1 MQAIIPK
8 EKSVFHH
15 TWPKLIKTS
24 LTRAQKQTAVLWDE
38 QLWNEQ
44 LWIED
49 AYKAT
54 VFNTIKYTL
63 NSGCIILRCV
73 YFFHSA
79 AF

>member
-1 MQAIIPK
+1 MYMQAIIPK
-8 EKSVFHH
+8 EKSLFRH
-15 TWPKLIKTS
+15 TWPKLIKTF
-24 LTRAQKQTAVLWDE
+24 LTRAQKQTAVLWD
-38 QLWNEQ
+38 EQ

>member
-1 MQAIIPK
+1 MKKVCFTTPG
-8 EKSVFHH
+8 
-15 TWPKLIKTS
+15 PNL
-24 LTRAQKQTAVLWDE
+24 QTAVLWDE